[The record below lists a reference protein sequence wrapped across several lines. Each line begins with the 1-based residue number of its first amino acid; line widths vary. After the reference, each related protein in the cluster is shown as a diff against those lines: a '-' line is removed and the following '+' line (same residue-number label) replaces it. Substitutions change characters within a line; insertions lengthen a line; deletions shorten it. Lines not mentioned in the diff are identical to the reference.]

1 MKKMAS
7 VVLAI
12 LFLVS
17 TARADTPTVASD
29 DVPDVLVRERGTRIP
44 RVAPVEEDYARNC
57 QGCHGHEG
65 FSVAEV
71 PRLEGRAGWFAHTA
85 QGRAYLVQVPNV
97 LQVHLSDER
106 LAAMLNWMLSQFSAD
121 QLPRDFKPY
130 SAPEV
135 RELRTHRLDSV
146 ITRRRDVI
154 DGLVRAGVIPDAG
167 VLAFSLEPG
176 RY

>member
-7 VVLAI
+7 MMLAI
-12 LFLVS
+12 LFLGPVAWAQAP
-17 TARADTPTVASD
+17 TALPV
-29 DVPDVLVRERGTRIP
+29 DVPDVLVRRHGTPIP

-65 FSVAEV
+65 FSVSEV
-71 PRLEGRAGWFAHTA
+71 PRLEGRVGVFLHTA

-106 LAAMLNWMLSQFSAD
+106 LATMLNWMLARFSPD
-121 QLPRDFKPY
+121 QLPSDFKPY
-130 SAPEV
+130 SAAEV
-135 RELRTHRLDSV
+135 RELRTHRLESV
-146 ITRRRDVI
+146 IARRRDVI
-154 DGLVRAGVIPDAG
+154 DGLVRAGVIPNAE
-167 VLAFSLEPG
+167 VLAFSLDPG